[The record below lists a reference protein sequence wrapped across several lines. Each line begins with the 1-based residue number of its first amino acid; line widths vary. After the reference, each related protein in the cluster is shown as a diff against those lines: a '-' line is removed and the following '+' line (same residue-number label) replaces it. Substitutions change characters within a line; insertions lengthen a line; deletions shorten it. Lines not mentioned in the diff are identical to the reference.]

1 MTLTLVIANYVGSV
15 ESETLTLTQAKTF
28 FDKLRYFVE
37 EALDGNLYSTLEPST
52 VAYDLVELIL
62 KKRDEIRKFQFLL
75 LTDGVMSNRI
85 DKIDESQIGNIPVE
99 CQIWDIQRLFRL
111 LQDNV
116 AEVTEIDFSA
126 YTGGKGLPCIEAS
139 ATNSDEFTSF
149 LCIIPGEVLADIYD
163 KYGSHLL
170 EGNVRSFLSTKVAV
184 NKKIRETILS
194 APENFFAFNNGVA
207 ATANEL
213 RIEDTRAG
221 KVISYAKNFQIINGG
236 QTTASLSS
244 ARFKDKADLSRIF
257 VQMKLTRVTSDEERS
272 TELVRN
278 ISRSSNSQSKVS
290 DADFFATHP
299 FHVRMEQI
307 SRKLY
312 AKPVGGLQHDTK
324 WFYERARGQ
333 YLQAQMRMSKSERD
347 KFLAQNPKKQVIT
360 KTDLAKVRNSW
371 DGFPYIV
378 SKGAQTN
385 FVKYAETIDEAWTKD
400 EKAFNDV
407 YYEKTVALKLLFNY
421 TEDLVSD
428 QAWYAGGYRAN
439 IVTYS
444 IALLHELIKKQY
456 KDMDLDLLKIWANQ
470 EIPSVLRDNL
480 LEITEAVYNAIT
492 DEKRGVVNVTQW
504 CKRADCWK
512 VVKECPIKLSA
523 EIEDILI
530 SKYEAKSENKR
541 GEKKQG
547 VIDDF
552 QVQSYVVSKGAQY
565 WGQVYDFI
573 IKNKIKYNGGQI
585 SAMEVASNM
594 NGRRIPNS
602 FQSKV
607 LIEVEKTAIANGF
620 KANHE

>member
-1 MTLTLVIANYVGSV
+1 
-15 ESETLTLTQAKTF
+15 
-28 FDKLRYFVE
+28 
-37 EALDGNLYSTLEPST
+37 
-52 VAYDLVELIL
+52 
-62 KKRDEIRKFQFLL
+62 
-75 LTDGVMSNRI
+75 
-85 DKIDESQIGNIPVE
+85 
-99 CQIWDIQRLFRL
+99 
-111 LQDNV
+111 
-116 AEVTEIDFSA
+116 
-126 YTGGKGLPCIEAS
+126 
-139 ATNSDEFTSF
+139 
-149 LCIIPGEVLADIYD
+149 
-163 KYGSHLL
+163 
-170 EGNVRSFLSTKVAV
+170 
-184 NKKIRETILS
+184 
-194 APENFFAFNNGVA
+194 
-207 ATANEL
+207 
-213 RIEDTRAG
+213 
-221 KVISYAKNFQIINGG
+221 
-236 QTTASLSS
+236 
-244 ARFKDKADLSRIF
+244 
-257 VQMKLTRVTSDEERS
+257 
-272 TELVRN
+272 
-278 ISRSSNSQSKVS
+278 
-290 DADFFATHP
+290 
-299 FHVRMEQI
+299 
-307 SRKLY
+307 
-312 AKPVGGLQHDTK
+312 
-324 WFYERARGQ
+324 
-333 YLQAQMRMSKSERD
+333 MRMSKSERD